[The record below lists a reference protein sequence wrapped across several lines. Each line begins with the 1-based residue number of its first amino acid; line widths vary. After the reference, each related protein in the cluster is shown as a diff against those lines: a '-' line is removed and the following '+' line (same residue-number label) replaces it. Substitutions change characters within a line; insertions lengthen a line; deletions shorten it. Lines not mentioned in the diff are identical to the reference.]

1 MALEQVIYNLE
12 EVKGLSDE
20 ELYQRL
26 YDSWGLEN
34 HKIDVWGELSIN
46 VAGNWAG
53 IRNAKT
59 LSGNQSIEYPLADSH
74 ELQSGVFLTP
84 SVAKIVL
91 GNDTKGMVAC
101 ELMLASIPQRAKK
114 NNPFLLAVN
123 DKTVERL
130 TYLPDALP
138 NLDRQAL
145 IQNEDETLLRKVIYD
160 AEVKRVKHKIAS
172 ETEALE
178 AALQEKQQD
187 MTDKL
192 AELSDAFKSTQDKIT
207 ASTTELESSIKRN
220 EELNNDNHRL
230 NLKIQESKAEL
241 DVIIEKS
248 RKVEES
254 MARKVEK
261 LTGFSSKRKPSSLK
275 SFEFLDEEDFDFF
288 VEAPCL
294 IRSVVNISS
303 FSQAL
308 IQTTAMQFLTFKRTS
323 KNETSC
329 TLAILSRTS

>member
-1 MALEQVIYNLE
+1 
-12 EVKGLSDE
+12 
-20 ELYQRL
+20 
-26 YDSWGLEN
+26 
-34 HKIDVWGELSIN
+34 
-46 VAGNWAG
+46 
-53 IRNAKT
+53 
-59 LSGNQSIEYPLADSH
+59 
-74 ELQSGVFLTP
+74 
-84 SVAKIVL
+84 
-91 GNDTKGMVAC
+91 
-101 ELMLASIPQRAKK
+101 
-114 NNPFLLAVN
+114 
-123 DKTVERL
+123 L

-241 DVIIEKS
+241 DVIIE
-248 RKVEES
+248 R
-254 MARKVEK
+254 AEK
-261 LTGFSSKRKPSSLK
+261 
-275 SFEFLDEEDFDFF
+275 
-288 VEAPCL
+288 
-294 IRSVVNISS
+294 
-303 FSQAL
+303 
-308 IQTTAMQFLTFKRTS
+308 
-323 KNETSC
+323 
-329 TLAILSRTS
+329 

>member
-1 MALEQVIYNLE
+1 M
-12 EVKGLSDE
+12 
-20 ELYQRL
+20 
-26 YDSWGLEN
+26 
-34 HKIDVWGELSIN
+34 
-46 VAGNWAG
+46 
-53 IRNAKT
+53 
-59 LSGNQSIEYPLADSH
+59 
-74 ELQSGVFLTP
+74 
-84 SVAKIVL
+84 
-91 GNDTKGMVAC
+91 
-101 ELMLASIPQRAKK
+101 
-114 NNPFLLAVN
+114 
-123 DKTVERL
+123 

-241 DVIIEKS
+241 DVDLLP
-248 RKVEES
+248 V
-254 MARKVEK
+254 
-261 LTGFSSKRKPSSLK
+261 
-275 SFEFLDEEDFDFF
+275 D
-288 VEAPCL
+288 
-294 IRSVVNISS
+294 
-303 FSQAL
+303 
-308 IQTTAMQFLTFKRTS
+308 
-323 KNETSC
+323 
-329 TLAILSRTS
+329 

>member
-1 MALEQVIYNLE
+1 M
-12 EVKGLSDE
+12 
-20 ELYQRL
+20 
-26 YDSWGLEN
+26 
-34 HKIDVWGELSIN
+34 
-46 VAGNWAG
+46 
-53 IRNAKT
+53 
-59 LSGNQSIEYPLADSH
+59 
-74 ELQSGVFLTP
+74 
-84 SVAKIVL
+84 
-91 GNDTKGMVAC
+91 
-101 ELMLASIPQRAKK
+101 
-114 NNPFLLAVN
+114 
-123 DKTVERL
+123 

-230 NLKIQESKAEL
+230 NLKIQESKSEL

-261 LTGFSSKRKPSSLK
+261 LTDFIKEKAIFLK
-275 SFEFLDEEDFDFF
+275 SFEFLDEEDFDFLL
-288 VEAPCL
+288 EAPCL
-294 IRSVVNISS
+294 IRSVVNISL
-303 FSQAL
+303 FHKPF

>member
-1 MALEQVIYNLE
+1 M
-12 EVKGLSDE
+12 
-20 ELYQRL
+20 
-26 YDSWGLEN
+26 
-34 HKIDVWGELSIN
+34 
-46 VAGNWAG
+46 
-53 IRNAKT
+53 
-59 LSGNQSIEYPLADSH
+59 
-74 ELQSGVFLTP
+74 
-84 SVAKIVL
+84 L

-101 ELMLASIPQRAKK
+101 ELMLASIPQRAK

-261 LTGFSSKRKPSSLK
+261 LTDFIKEKAIFLK
-275 SFEFLDEEDFDFF
+275 SFEFWMRKISTF
-288 VEAPCL
+288 VGSPLSNKE
-294 IRSVVNISS
+294 RGEHIS
-303 FSQAL
+303 FHKPF